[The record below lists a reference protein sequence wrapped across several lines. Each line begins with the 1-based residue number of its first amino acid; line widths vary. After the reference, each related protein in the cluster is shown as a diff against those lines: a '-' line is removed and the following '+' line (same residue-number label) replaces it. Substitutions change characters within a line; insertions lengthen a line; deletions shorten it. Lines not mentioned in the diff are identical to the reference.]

1 MKSLNSIWPKIPAPF
16 VRAMLAGHSA
26 LGLAFAALIYVVCL
40 TGSIVVLANEMQRW
54 ERPQIAPVERV
65 EPAAIEALT
74 QNILARYDHVEHLY
88 VNLPDRERLPRFT
101 AYVDIADTLEDPEIT
116 ADAEGRIV
124 EAGEAPFT
132 HFLTRLHIN
141 LHLPQTW
148 GVFIVALTGVAL
160 LSSLV
165 SGIFAHPRAFRDAF
179 YLRWGGAKRLQEA
192 DLHNRIGIWGL
203 PFHVIISLTGALIGL
218 TTIIVG
224 FLAFALFQG
233 DMDRAYALFLPPT
246 PIDDPR
252 PAPLP
257 QLDPMVAEIARI
269 APGAEIAQ
277 VLYEH
282 PGEAGQAVMIYATR
296 PQQLSF
302 GDSFT
307 FNGASE
313 LTHSEVLQDS
323 SLGVKVLQA
332 ISTLHFG
339 WFGGWAIKI
348 SYLLL
353 GLGLTAVTS
362 SGVAIWLARRRD
374 KGRPAPMWERIW
386 IATVWSQPFAYAAC
400 ALIAVLGLSLP
411 LVPAWGVLTI
421 ACATLLVMPP
431 MSISRVLRGATALLL
446 LGAAGAHIAQNS
458 ARFADPLAWWF
469 DGAIIAT
476 ALVLFAT
483 LVSHGQQSAKSPI
496 AEHTA

>member
-1 MKSLNSIWPKIPAPF
+1 
-16 VRAMLAGHSA
+16 MLAGHSA

-40 TGSIVVLANEMQRW
+40 TGSIAVVANELQRW
-54 ERPQIAPVERV
+54 ELPQVEPVARV
-65 EPAAIEALT
+65 EASAIDALT

-88 VNLPDRERLPRFT
+88 INLPDETLPRFT
-101 AYVDIADTLEDPEIT
+101 AYVDIADTDKDPEVT
-116 ADAEGRIV
+116 ADASGQLLES
-124 EAGEAPFT
+124 GEAEFT

-141 LHLPQTW
+141 LHLPRTW
-148 GVFIVALTGVAL
+148 GVFIVGLTGVAL

-179 YLRWGGAKRLQEA
+179 YFRWGGAKRLQEA

-203 PFHVIISLTGALIGL
+203 PFHIIISLTGALIGL

-224 FLAFALFQG
+224 FLALALFQG

-252 PAPLP
+252 PAPVP
-257 QLDPMVAEIARI
+257 QLDPMFATIARM
-269 APGAEIAQ
+269 APSAEVAQ
-277 VLYEH
+277 VFFEH
-282 PGEAGQAVMIYATR
+282 PSETGQAVMIYAER
-296 PQQLSF
+296 PRQLSF

-307 FNGASE
+307 FNGAGE
-313 LTHSEVLQDS
+313 LTSSQILQES
-323 SLGVKVLQA
+323 SLGLNVLQA
-332 ISTLHFG
+332 VSVLHFG

-348 SYLLL
+348 AYVLL

-400 ALIAVLGLSLP
+400 ALIAVAGLGLPML
-411 LVPAWGVLTI
+411 PAWGILTV
-421 ACATLLVMPP
+421 ACAALLACPPALISTL
-431 MSISRVLRGATALLL
+431 LRGAT
-446 LGAAGAHIAQNS
+446 GAILMTTAGVHISLSGGA
-458 ARFADPLAWWF
+458 FADPQAWWF
-469 DGAIIAT
+469 DGALICSGAILLASIA
-476 ALVLFAT
+476 LPT
-483 LVSHGQQSAKSPI
+483 LRQSANPS
-496 AEHTA
+496 H